1 MELPR
6 TRLRP
11 SLKKSTTKKF
21 IIFSQQEILLIV
33 REMELSGRKIEK
45 FLSFLIFRES
55 SFLKSGTF

>member
-11 SLKKSTTKKF
+11 SLKNQPQKNS
-21 IIFSQQEILLIV
+21 SQEILLIV

-45 FLSFLIFRES
+45 FLSFLIFLES

>member
-11 SLKKSTTKKF
+11 SLKKKTKKN
-21 IIFSQQEILLIV
+21 SSQEILLIV
-33 REMELSGRKIEK
+33 QEMELSGRKIEK